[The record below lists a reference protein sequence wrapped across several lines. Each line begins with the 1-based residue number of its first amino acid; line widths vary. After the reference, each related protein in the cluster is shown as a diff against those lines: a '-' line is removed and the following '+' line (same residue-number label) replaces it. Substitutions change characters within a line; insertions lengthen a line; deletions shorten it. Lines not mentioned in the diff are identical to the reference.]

1 MLICINTHPAAFFL
15 QAVESISS
23 DSAGEPIKEEHV
35 TLTNTPTQKPKVHR
49 DGECDLVGLNSNPV
63 TERLVHPEIQNT
75 HHLPSV

>member
-49 DGECDLVGLNSNPV
+49 D
-63 TERLVHPEIQNT
+63 
-75 HHLPSV
+75 HHDISDKKMWSFRSK